1 MTDPITTVTM
11 PLSTSTEYCEDDYV
25 STAVVE
31 AVAEA
36 DGRSPLEVSPPLY
49 SAIDPDALDQ
59 LFAASGANAGPELR
73 FDDDW
78 SPTELSFAYAGYE
91 VTVTSTR
98 DGGISVSL
106 LEK

>member
-11 PLSTSTEYCEDDYV
+11 PLSTSTEYREDDYV

-36 DGRSPLEVSPPLY
+36 DGCSPLEMSPPLY

-59 LFAASGANAGPELR
+59 LFAASGASADPELR
-73 FDDDW
+73 FDDSW
-78 SPTELSFAYAGYE
+78 TPTELSFTYAGYG
-91 VTVTSTR
+91 VTVTSTS
-98 DGGISVSL
+98 DGGVSVSL